1 MSRAYYRKRSEA
13 TEQERVI
20 NWATFYAKDFPELDL
35 LHHIPNGG
43 SRNQLEAANLKRQGV
58 KDGVPDLC
66 LPVARNGKHGLY
78 VEMKWQNNKT
88 TEKQD
93 WWLEQLRQQGY
104 ETAVCWSA
112 EEAMDTIAGYLG
124 VMEQTVPYYS
134 TMKRAGAFRQ
144 PQKPQ
149 KRQKRTTLTEY
160 SQNGQKA
167 ILKPHVTVN
176 QAAKKLYDYEQTGLS
191 PHEVTNLVEQ
201 VQNLTR
207 RVKKYESWE
216 E

>member
-1 MSRAYYRKRSEA
+1 M
-13 TEQERVI
+13 
-20 NWATFYAKDFPELDL
+20 
-35 LHHIPNGG
+35 G
-43 SRNQLEAANLKRQGV
+43 
-58 KDGVPDLC
+58 
-66 LPVARNGKHGLY
+66 
-78 VEMKWQNNKT
+78 
-88 TEKQD
+88 
-93 WWLEQLRQQGY
+93 
-104 ETAVCWSA
+104 
-112 EEAMDTIAGYLG
+112 AMDHTLK
-124 VMEQTVPYYS
+124 QTVPYYS

-191 PHEVTNLVEQ
+191 PHEVANLVEQ

-207 RVKKYESWE
+207 RVKKYESMGRMNDADRCLVCGEIIPEGSQVCTACRKKYNIEPPDDLE
-216 E
+216 ETAQELRDIADVLKITEGTDTNIRKSMESILRIAARLERTSNGKKRR

>member
-1 MSRAYYRKRSEA
+1 M
-13 TEQERVI
+13 
-20 NWATFYAKDFPELDL
+20 
-35 LHHIPNGG
+35 G
-43 SRNQLEAANLKRQGV
+43 
-58 KDGVPDLC
+58 
-66 LPVARNGKHGLY
+66 
-78 VEMKWQNNKT
+78 
-88 TEKQD
+88 
-93 WWLEQLRQQGY
+93 
-104 ETAVCWSA
+104 
-112 EEAMDTIAGYLG
+112 AMDHTLKK
-124 VMEQTVPYYS
+124 TVLYYS
-134 TMKRAGAFRQ
+134 TMKRAGAFKQQEPR
-144 PQKPQ
+144 

-191 PHEVTNLVEQ
+191 PHEVANLVEQ

>member
-1 MSRAYYRKRSEA
+1 M
-13 TEQERVI
+13 
-20 NWATFYAKDFPELDL
+20 
-35 LHHIPNGG
+35 G
-43 SRNQLEAANLKRQGV
+43 
-58 KDGVPDLC
+58 
-66 LPVARNGKHGLY
+66 
-78 VEMKWQNNKT
+78 
-88 TEKQD
+88 
-93 WWLEQLRQQGY
+93 
-104 ETAVCWSA
+104 
-112 EEAMDTIAGYLG
+112 AMDHTLK
-124 VMEQTVPYYS
+124 QTVPYYS

-191 PHEVTNLVEQ
+191 PHEVANLVEQ

-207 RVKKYESWE
+207 RVNELWSRLRITDMMQNSVRMDETIFLHTELHSVKNVAKS
-216 E
+216 